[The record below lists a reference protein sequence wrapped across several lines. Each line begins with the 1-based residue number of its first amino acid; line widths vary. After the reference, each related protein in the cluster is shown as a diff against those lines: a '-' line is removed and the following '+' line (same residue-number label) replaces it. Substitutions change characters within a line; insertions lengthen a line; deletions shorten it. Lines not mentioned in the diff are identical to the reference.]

1 MNTDGY
7 FVMEKVETVSKVAGE
22 VITTRTAKVWI
33 GEDGISRVIR
43 HPGAEEGLA
52 DAKEIIEA
60 GGKLAKGEKI
70 LNLSD
75 IRGLKSASREA
86 RQYFRMETSKYLIAS
101 AALVDS
107 QISRMVGNFYIAVN
121 KPDYPI
127 KIFTSETKAIEWLK
141 GFL

>member
-1 MNTDGY
+1 MDSVNDRDKPEGD
-7 FVMEKVETVSKVAGE
+7 
-22 VITTRTAKVWI
+22 VITTRTATVWI

-43 HPGAEEGLA
+43 HPGAEEGLT

-60 GGKLAKGEKI
+60 GRKLAKGVKI

-101 AALVDS
+101 AVLIDS
-107 QISRMVGNFYIAVN
+107 QISRMVGNFYISVN

-127 KIFTSETKAIEWLK
+127 KLFTSESKAIEWLK